1 MNKLTRNLDK
11 RLRIHYGWIC
21 ATGGIQA
28 FLILATST
36 ATLPLVLVALGE
48 ALGITNGEAGTI
60 FAPYGVF
67 FIIGALSW
75 GLLADKIGLR
85 KSLTLSSLML
95 SIGIVGM
102 GTINSTIMG
111 MFFYS
116 IIGFAAGA
124 PTTLSAILTRAWF
137 DKSKRGIAQSYIT
150 SPRTLYTAILGI
162 MVPLILLA
170 YGWRSVWYF
179 LGAVNLFFSVLVYSL
194 VRDDPKEKNVLP
206 YGASPNENHNS
217 KNLNGYVSK
226 MAVLKKGIT
235 WHLGAIF
242 VLNVFIIKA
251 FNFFVVAYLI
261 SEVGLTPV
269 EAGGAF
275 SVFALSMMVGGYVW
289 GFLSDYIA
297 RKYVV
302 ALGSILYAIF
312 LLAFIIFGNE
322 IIAIYILAAAVGFA
336 IGTPAVTFAMVSDYF
351 PLNVTGTASGIINAI
366 SGVGFLLGPLV
377 AGGIITATGNSI
389 PAFEVAVIVAVSL
402 AVVSLSLR
410 QPTRKDCQDRG

>member
-1 MNKLTRNLDK
+1 MSKPIRSFGEQLK
-11 RLRIHYGWIC
+11 IHYGWIC

-28 FLILATST
+28 FLILATAT

-48 ALGITNGEAGTI
+48 TLGITNGEAGTI

-75 GLLADKIGLR
+75 GVLADKIGLR
-85 KSLTLSSLML
+85 KSLTVSSLML
-95 SIGIVGM
+95 SVGIIGM
-102 GTINSTIMG
+102 GTINSTVIG

-137 DKSKRGIAQSYIT
+137 DKSKRGIAQSYIN

-162 MVPLILLA
+162 VIPLILLV
-170 YGWRSVWYF
+170 YGWRSVWYI
-179 LGAVNLFFSVLVYSL
+179 LGAINLFFSVIVYSL
-194 VRDDPKEKNVLP
+194 VRDEPREKNVLP
-206 YGASPNENHNS
+206 YGASSNETHNNS
-217 KNLNGYVSK
+217 PILDGKVSK
-226 MAVLKKGIT
+226 IAVLKNGNT

-242 VLNVFIIKA
+242 VMNIFILKV

-261 SEVGLTPV
+261 SEVGLSPV

-275 SVFALSMMVGGYVW
+275 SVFALFMMVGGYVW
-289 GFLSDYIA
+289 GYLSDYVA
-297 RKYVV
+297 RKYIV
-302 ALGSILYAIF
+302 AIGSVLYAVF
-312 LLAFIIFGNE
+312 LSAFIIFGNE
-322 IIAIYILAAAVGFA
+322 ITAVYILVAAMGFA

-377 AGGIITATGNSI
+377 AGGIITVTGSSI
-389 PAFEVAVIVAVSL
+389 PAFEVAAIVAVTLAIVSL
-402 AVVSLSLR
+402 ALR
-410 QPTRKDCQDRG
+410 QPIKRLIS